1 MLLQLLLRVKVRY
14 PLEAPDVDRLWLL
27 EFLLELPLFVVIA
40 VLKSRTN
47 NDDSTVEDLLRT
59 KGELELLVLDEY
71 EE

>member
-1 MLLQLLLRVKVRY
+1 M
-14 PLEAPDVDRLWLL
+14 DRLWLL